1 MATEQEKAAVR
12 RWFVEGTNPAIFD
25 EVLAPDVVMSMKGME
40 QPLKGVE
47 AVKQLGM
54 TMGTAFPDLFLSVDQ
69 MTDQGDTI
77 TVHWTGQ
84 GTHTGDLRLPTGVT
98 VPPTGK
104 RVTFTATDTVR
115 VSGGKIIE
123 DRSGFDVED
132 LLQQLGVNTAS

>member
-25 EVLAPDVVMSMKGME
+25 EVLAADVVMSMKGME

-54 TMGTAFPDLFLSVDQ
+54 TMGTAFPDLFLTVDQ

-84 GTHTGDLRLPTGVT
+84 GTHTGELRLPTGVA

-104 RVTFTATDTVR
+104 AGHLYGHGHRAGLWR
-115 VSGGKIIE
+115 E
-123 DRSGFDVED
+123 DRRRPQW
-132 LLQQLGVNTAS
+132 LRR